1 MIDMPFV
8 VAAGG
13 HLPTRGHEDDAGL
26 DLYISQRC
34 VIEPGEFQDLPTAV
48 SGALPAGYWGLL
60 TGRSSTLRNR
70 GLLVHPG
77 VIDVGYRGEL
87 FVGVMNLTSETVVVE
102 PGVRIAQLIP
112 VPMPEQLVQARA
124 VEQLPDGSRGDNGFG
139 STGN

>member
-1 MIDMPFV
+1 MIDMPFT

-13 HLPTRGHEDDAGL
+13 RLPTRSHADDAGL
-26 DLYISQRC
+26 DLYISRHC

-48 SGALPAGYWGLL
+48 SGALPDGHWGLL

-77 VIDVGYRGEL
+77 VIDEGYRGEL
-87 FVGVMNLTSETVVVE
+87 FVGVMNLTPETVVVE
-102 PGVRIAQLIP
+102 QGVRISQLIP
-112 VPMPEQLVQARA
+112 VPMPSFQVQPRE
-124 VEQLPDGSRGDNGFG
+124 VEQLPDGSRGENGFG